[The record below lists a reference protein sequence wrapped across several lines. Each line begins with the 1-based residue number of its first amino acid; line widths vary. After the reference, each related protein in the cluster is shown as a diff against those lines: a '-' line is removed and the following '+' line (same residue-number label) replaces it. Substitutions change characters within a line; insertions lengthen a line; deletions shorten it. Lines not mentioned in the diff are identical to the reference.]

1 MIIRHGQRSKVH
13 DISLSV
19 IGQLIMITN
28 EGNSTTTSRYPILT
42 DFVNLK
48 KSYDSASFSI

>member
-1 MIIRHGQRSKVH
+1 MIIRHGQSLKVR

-28 EGNSTTTSRYPILT
+28 DGNSTATSRYPILT

-48 KSYDSASFSI
+48 KIV